1 MQHPS
6 KNESRH
12 PMKSMWI
19 GLISFG
25 MANLLFSA
33 SASAQNN
40 EVFRSPAKQYAGAMS
55 VKMQLRKGFTEYTV
69 PMWIK
74 PDQAVSTLDPV
85 LMKELGFE
93 DRKFD
98 FETVKISGELVDH
111 EHYQS
116 MKSEWAFV
124 PDFAKSCCHGV
135 IGRDILKEYEI
146 RVVPGTPAHVEWRRL
161 ISKPELPPLKPA
173 FLAEL
178 KKLFSLSVEMDRP
191 FVLNLQEGLLK
202 FDGPEP
208 KHEPVLFSFFIV
220 PPDRE
225 IQVTAFAP
233 KVQAT
238 AASAG
243 FATGTIIT
251 SINGQEVGKMD
262 RWLVEKYLR
271 GEKSQTLTLVTR
283 AKKEFSYDFKARR
296 FGSKK

>member
-6 KNESRH
+6 KN
-12 PMKSMWI
+12 KSQCRMQSILLGWI
-19 GLISFG
+19 SITV
-25 MANLLFSA
+25 ANLMVA
-33 SASAQNN
+33 PTASAQNN
-40 EVFRSPAKQYAGAMS
+40 EVFRTPAKQYAGAMS

-85 LMKELGFE
+85 LIKELGFE
-93 DRKFD
+93 DRKYD
-98 FETVKISGELVDH
+98 FETVKLSGELVDH
-111 EHYQS
+111 EHYQP

-124 PDFAKSCCHGV
+124 PDFPKSCCHGV

-146 RVVPGTPAHVEWRRL
+146 RVVPGTPAHIEWRRL
-161 ISKPELPPLKPA
+161 ISKPATTALKPA
-173 FLAEL
+173 FLSEL

-191 FVLNLQEGLLK
+191 FVLNLQEGELK
-202 FDGPEP
+202 FEGPVV

-233 KVQAT
+233 KVESA
-238 AASAG
+238 AASVG

-251 SINGQEVGKMD
+251 SINSQEVGKMD
-262 RWLVEKYLR
+262 RWLVEKFLR
-271 GEKSQTLTLVTR
+271 GEKAPALTFITR
-283 AKKEFSYDFKARR
+283 AKKEFRYDFKTRR
-296 FGSKK
+296 FETKK